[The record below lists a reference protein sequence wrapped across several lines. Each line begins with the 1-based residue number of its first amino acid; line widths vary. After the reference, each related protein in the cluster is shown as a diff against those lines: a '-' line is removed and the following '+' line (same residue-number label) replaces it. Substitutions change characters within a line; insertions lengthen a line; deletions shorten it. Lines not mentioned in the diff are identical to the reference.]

1 AWWWWWWGPSSPLV
15 LVVGVVG
22 GSVVVGAIVMVV
34 VGAGATGSVVVGAS
48 VVVAPVDVVGEVG
61 VCVVPPLPWV
71 WSARKYRASPSR
83 IATNRPKATSTIGL
97 RYHGGRGSGPCPS
110 SSESL

>member
-1 AWWWWWWGPSSPLV
+1 MLV
-15 LVVGVVG
+15 LVGAVVV
-22 GSVVVGAIVMVV
+22 GSVVCGGMVRVV

-48 VVVAPVDVVGEVG
+48 VVVVVTSVDVVGDVG
-61 VCVVPPLPWV
+61 VCVGPPVPWV

-97 RYHGGRGSGPCPS
+97 RYHGGRCLGSR
-110 SSESL
+110 